1 VRNPKGTIGVC
12 CDMLTSAQ
20 YLTLAHHYEGTGDRI
35 SRRQLDALAESYL
48 VLAKSA
54 AILERSAS
62 ALQSIE
68 QRGK

>member
-1 VRNPKGTIGVC
+1 
-12 CDMLTSAQ
+12 MLTSAQ
-20 YLTLAHHYEGTGDRI
+20 YLTLAHHYEGAATSTGDRI